1 MSNIENARER
11 LTQQL
16 GRLLTR
22 VGKVEGDLRHARD
35 RDSQEQAIELE
46 NDEVLEELD
55 EMTLGEIRRVR
66 TALDRI
72 ADGTY
77 GTCLMCG
84 RAISAE
90 RLAAIPSAA
99 TCVNCSAGPRG

>member
-1 MSNIENARER
+1 MFNLDSAREQ

-16 GRLLTR
+16 ARLLTR
-22 VGKVEGDLRHARD
+22 AGKVEGDLRRARD

-46 NDEVLEELD
+46 NDEVLEGLD

-66 TALDRI
+66 AALDRI

-77 GTCLMCG
+77 GMCSTCG

-90 RLAAIPSAA
+90 RLAAIRSAA
-99 TCVNCSAGPRG
+99 TCVTCSAGQRG

>member
-1 MSNIENARER
+1 MSNTESAREQ
-11 LTQQL
+11 LTEQL

-22 VGKVEGDLRHARD
+22 VGKVESDLRRARD

-72 ADGTY
+72 ANGTY
-77 GTCLMCG
+77 GTCLTCG
-84 RAISAE
+84 RAISAD
-90 RLAAIPSAA
+90 RLAAIPSAP
-99 TCVNCSAGPRG
+99 TCVNCSAGQRG